1 MALIKLPELEPRQYT
16 YIGFSMALL
25 GMLSIVITIASI
37 LELFG
42 IEKILPWPI
51 LAAISLL
58 LLLVA
63 TLAFHKMGAK
73 KVAL

>member
-1 MALIKLPELEPRQYT
+1 
-16 YIGFSMALL
+16 MALL